1 MFLGIGDQMT
11 TELKWLAFSI
21 VLGLVHVFVAAGLA
35 TSQRGLR
42 WNAGNRDGDP
52 KPLTGPAARAVRANA
67 NFLETFPLFA
77 AAVLALCVAG
87 RQTPHTAMAVQL
99 YFWARLLY
107 LPIYIA
113 GIPYVRTVV
122 WAVSLWGLLQAIEAL
137 F

>member
-1 MFLGIGDQMT
+1 MT
-11 TELKWLAFSI
+11 AELKWLAYSI
-21 VLGLVHVFVAAGLA
+21 VLGLAHVFVAAGFA
-35 TSQRGLR
+35 TSQRGVR
-42 WNAGNRDGDP
+42 WNAGNRDGDLP
-52 KPLTGPAARAVRANA
+52 PLTGPAARAVRANL

-87 RQTPHTAMAVQL
+87 RQTPHTAVAVQI